1 MSTNKFSTS
10 KFIYFFVMCII
21 ILYLSALPPGELG
34 HAVRSSGPLAQVEYV
49 WHNGLL
55 PVDPQNIAGSNPNQ
69 DPHHGDMI
77 FIQT

>member
-34 HAVRSSGPLAQVEYV
+34 HAVRSSGPLAQVYMY
-49 WHNGLL
+49 
-55 PVDPQNIAGSNPNQ
+55 IY
-69 DPHHGDMI
+69 
-77 FIQT
+77 